1 METWAHGQNVFNALR
16 RERTFTDRLR
26 HIAHPGV
33 TTFGWSYINRGL
45 DVPQIQ
51 VRVELTAPSGAL
63 WTGGSEGALE
73 RIAGPAEE
81 FCLVVV

>member
-1 METWAHGQNVFNALR
+1 METWTHGQNVFNALR

-45 DVPQIQ
+45 DVPQIH
-51 VRVELTAPSGAL
+51 VREDLGSSLRLTFIISSVMFEPCRA
-63 WTGGSEGALE
+63 
-73 RIAGPAEE
+73 R
-81 FCLVVV
+81 